1 MGSSIRKTKKHVR
14 KNKRSSIK
22 KKLSKTRKMV
32 VKRAKRSK
40 TSKRSKRT
48 RKYRKKAR
56 GGKSFTEGLSTT
68 FGFSPI
74 KENKT
79 IKPLTDDDIKK
90 LKNIGWLDGRDQN
103 YRFITVDKL
112 KKKNIR
118 INVGAMGCD
127 FTHFKTGSIP
137 TDSIKSYTKVSYTEV
152 CDTAHNFAGV
162 ASSWIPGK
170 ITGCFGSGLPN
181 LSLFFL
187 ALQALIRYYLDNDI
201 IVLLTGHSYGGVI
214 SNQIAETNYD
224 NGKLLFVRTTGS
236 PYFSRSIK
244 IPEKNVINIILTKD
258 GVLGGNELCAL
269 GNDTVIRVLP
279 NNNENLGA
287 LESHNMYYQLNLVP
301 HHSKEHGD
309 IQIINKNQRESPDE
323 IAKKLLKKDDIIRI
337 LQERGREVKA

>member
-1 MGSSIRKTKKHVR
+1 MNSFKKRTTKRVL
-14 KNKRSSIK
+14 KNKSP
-22 KKLSKTRKMV
+22 KTRNMV
-32 VKRAKRSK
+32 VKK
-40 TSKRSKRT
+40 SKRARKSRKSSKSRT
-48 RKYRKKAR
+48 SRKSRKSSKSSKKTH
-56 GGKSFTEGLSTT
+56 GGIGLPNIS
-68 FGFSPI
+68 GFF
-74 KENKT
+74 K
-79 IKPLTDDDIKK
+79 KPERNLLTDDDITK

-103 YRFITVDKL
+103 YRFITADKL

-127 FTHFKTGSIP
+127 FTHSETGSIP
-137 TDSIKSYTKVSYTEV
+137 TDSIKSYTKLSYIEV

-181 LSLFFL
+181 LSPFFL

-214 SNQIAETNYD
+214 SNQIAETNYE

-309 IQIINKNQRESPDE
+309 IQIINKNQSESPDE